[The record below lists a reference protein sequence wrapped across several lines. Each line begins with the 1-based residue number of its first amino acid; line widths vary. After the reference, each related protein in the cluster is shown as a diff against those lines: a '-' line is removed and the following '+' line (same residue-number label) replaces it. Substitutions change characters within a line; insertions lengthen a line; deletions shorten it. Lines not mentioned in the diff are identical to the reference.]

1 MLLWNGSFSFLRSSF
16 RCIYYTTTSC
26 TKQLWFFIK
35 VTGYFLCIF
44 TFPSI
49 FLFSFYLLYLWT
61 VSFYMD
67 QSIKSMVFNSIFYVY
82 LPVSIC
88 VQIFIPLLAKL
99 FHYSIAPCLY
109 SFFPNSQFLSLCIF
123 TTGTFCWF
131 ILWLI
136 YILNH
141 FIL

>member
-1 MLLWNGSFSFLRSSF
+1 MKNDVL
-16 RCIYYTTTSC
+16 YYS
-26 TKQLWFFIK
+26 
-35 VTGYFLCIF
+35 VGA
-44 TFPSI
+44 
-49 FLFSFYLLYLWT
+49 LLYCPANKE
-61 VSFYMD
+61 
-67 QSIKSMVFNSIFYVY
+67 SIADSIIHEKFGNKFSLALCLEDTINDDFVTEAEQTLIESINKIYGFQFDFFAY
-82 LPVSIC
+82 LQVSIC

-123 TTGTFCWF
+123 TTGTFCRF